1 MVKICPNCGYNVD
14 DDAEFCMECGTK
26 LNSTKCGIKIRNFV
40 GENDN
45 IKVLDEKGPFK
56 IIEYQK
62 DLSVLPMEAIEKY
75 FSSKRYIG

>member
-1 MVKICPNCGYNVD
+1 
-14 DDAEFCMECGTK
+14 MECGTK

-45 IKVLDEKGPFK
+45 IKVLDEKWPFK

-62 DLSVLPMEAIEKY
+62 DLSVSPREAIEKY
-75 FSSKRYIG
+75 FSSKMNVKPR

>member
-1 MVKICPNCGYNVD
+1 MVKICPNCGYNGD

-45 IKVLDEKGPFK
+45 IKVLDEKWPFK

-62 DLSVLPMEAIEKY
+62 DLSVSPREAIEKY
-75 FSSKRYIG
+75 FSSKMNV